1 MEIQLD
7 TGFQFGLG
15 AFETIAIE
23 EKKPIFLERHLRRL
37 KRAADFL
44 ELGDL
49 EERGITGKTVEA
61 FLHEENADLRHG
73 GLKIMLSEKNVLF
86 QIRENHYTPEM
97 YEQGF
102 TMEFSKVRRNETSPL
117 VYHKTMNYGDC
128 ILEKR
133 AAAARGMQEC
143 IFLNT
148 KGEIAEGAVSN
159 IFFVKKGEVLTPK
172 LSCGLLPGIIRE
184 YLLEQGEAKEAVIT
198 PDELECFEECFVTNS
213 LMGIMPVRKLGGIEF
228 TKKEKSDILREKM
241 MADEEYRSS
250 SLSYRLC

>member
-15 AFETIAIE
+15 AFETIAVE
-23 EKKPIFLERHLRRL
+23 EKKLIFLERHLRRL

-44 ELGDL
+44 GLGDL
-49 EERGITGKTVEA
+49 RERGITGKTVEA
-61 FLHEENADLRHG
+61 FLQEENADLRHG
-73 GLKIMLSEKNVLF
+73 GLKIMLSEKNALF

-102 TMEFSKVRRNETSPL
+102 TMAFSKVRRNETSPL

-143 IFLNT
+143 IFLN
-148 KGEIAEGAVSN
+148 V
-159 IFFVKKGEVLTPK
+159 FFVKKGEVLTPK

-198 PDELECFEECFVTNS
+198 PDELEYFEECFVTNS
-213 LMGIMPVRKLGGIEF
+213 LMGIMPVRKLGGIKF

-241 MADEEYRSS
+241 MADEEYRRS